1 LFGAGQTEGELPG
14 IADRPTVLVESVAGI
29 TEAAPSGEILTG
41 SVWTVIAAVIL
52 RRGKVVKVPCHG
64 LTAEQHVA
72 LDAAAEAVWL
82 HGRDVL
88 TGWQHH
94 SKLGWFTDIR
104 IATPHP

>member
-1 LFGAGQTEGELPG
+1 
-14 IADRPTVLVESVAGI
+14 
-29 TEAAPSGEILTG
+29 
-41 SVWTVIAAVIL
+41 
-52 RRGKVVKVPCHG
+52 VKVPCHG
-64 LTAEQHVA
+64 LTVEQHVA